1 MGHGIP
7 HPALGP
13 PTMTRQ
19 LRPQSC
25 LQHAMAC
32 KVEGLLHQPLM
43 AVLWCGFPDGHLLSA
58 PPVSRAMCGDEVSV
72 GDTRSEVWMYTRT
85 CTATEACMNTS
96 SNLRYRHGLL
106 ISSNRRHFP
115 PFPLYL
121 SNPKHKKVPL
131 TLRTS
136 ACSLCALHALG
147 GEKIPLLLSFVV
159 GVSRM
164 PSFLFSSEVG
174 LALLPI
180 VVIAISSRYTGS
192 TTLTVSYEGTCRGHL
207 EEKHPGSC
215 FYEVAFSDISVPFR

>member
-1 MGHGIP
+1 MDVHEDLHCHRSP
-7 HPALGP
+7 HEHEQQSQIQAR
-13 PTMTRQ
+13 TADKQYSR
-19 LRPQSC
+19 RP
-25 LQHAMAC
+25 
-32 KVEGLLHQPLM
+32 
-43 AVLWCGFPDGHLLSA
+43 
-58 PPVSRAMCGDEVSV
+58 
-72 GDTRSEVWMYTRT
+72 
-85 CTATEACMNTS
+85 
-96 SNLRYRHGLL
+96 
-106 ISSNRRHFP
+106 FP

-121 SNPKHKKVPL
+121 SNPKHKKVSL

-215 FYEVAFSDISVPFR
+215 FYEVAFSDISVPSR